1 MFKNALNYFM
11 TLCNLQREVDEVT
24 KNNFT
29 KNFQDLRCLMPFTEA
44 VLLEVQRLGNIV
56 PGSLLHTNSREA
68 KIGDYVLPP
77 GTSISSNM
85 EAIMMDPNVFTD
97 PYTFNPDRF
106 MDENGCFFPHPNV
119 VPFGV
124 GKCRC
129 LGEVL
134 AKTELFIFFTGLVQK
149 FEIKLV
155 NEKDFPS
162 TKYRPG
168 ITLSPYPFK
177 IRFIARN

>member
-1 MFKNALNYFM
+1 MKC
-11 TLCNLQREVDEVT
+11 TLLFFTLFNLQKEVDEVT
-24 KNNFT
+24 KNNPA
-29 KNFQDLRCLMPFTEA
+29 KNFNDLRCMMSYTEA
-44 VLLEVQRLGNIV
+44 VLQEVQRLGNIV

-85 EAIMMDPNVFTD
+85 EAILMDPNVFSD

-106 MDENGCFFPHPNV
+106 MDENECFIPHPNV

-124 GKCRC
+124 GKRRC

-134 AKTELFIFFTGLVQK
+134 AKTELFIFFTGL
-149 FEIKLV
+149 I
-155 NEKDFPS
+155 
-162 TKYRPG
+162 
-168 ITLSPYPFK
+168 
-177 IRFIARN
+177 

>member
-1 MFKNALNYFM
+1 MKC
-11 TLCNLQREVDEVT
+11 TLLFFTLFNLQKEVDEVT
-24 KNNFT
+24 KNNPA
-29 KNFQDLRCLMPFTEA
+29 KNFNDLRCMMSYTEA
-44 VLLEVQRLGNIV
+44 VLQEVQRLGNIV

-85 EAIMMDPNVFTD
+85 EAILMDPNVFSD

-106 MDENGCFFPHPNV
+106 MDENECFIPHPNV

-124 GKCRC
+124 GKRRC

-134 AKTELFIFFTGLVQK
+134 AKTELFIFFAGLIQK
-149 FEIKLV
+149 FEIKLA
-155 NEKDFPS
+155 NEEDVPS

>member
-1 MFKNALNYFM
+1 M
-11 TLCNLQREVDEVT
+11 DEVT
-24 KNNFT
+24 KNNPAQ
-29 KNFQDLRCLMPFTEA
+29 NFYDLRYLMPFTEA

-56 PGSLLHTNSREA
+56 PSSLLHANSRETN
-68 KIGDYVLPP
+68 IGDYILPQE
-77 GTSISSNM
+77 TSINSSM
-85 EAIMMDPNVFTD
+85 EAILMDPNVFTD
-97 PYTFNPDRF
+97 PYIFNPDRF
-106 MDENGCFFPHPNV
+106 IDENGCFIPHPNV

-124 GKCRC
+124 GKRRC

-134 AKTELFIFFTGLVQK
+134 AKTELFIFFAGLIQK
-149 FEIKLV
+149 FEIKLA
-155 NEKDFPS
+155 NEEDVPS